1 MFNPPIGEQG
11 IWFPN
16 PATVYR
22 ITSMGIIGKHIWS
35 RVIEDRKNKI
45 ETYGVNELLEICAP
59 SHKVNVR
66 KYKCNLELEQYFE
79 QKRAKLIANRYE
91 LVVCFTLANIP
102 NDLARYIC
110 EKFIMLE

>member
-1 MFNPPIGEQG
+1 MFYPPIGEQG

-16 PATVYR
+16 PATAYR
-22 ITSMGIIGKHIWS
+22 ITSMGVVGKNMWNKIIA
-35 RVIEDRKNKI
+35 DRKNKL
-45 ETYGVNELLEICAP
+45 ESYSVEELLKICAP
-59 SHKVNVR
+59 SHKVNVH
-66 KYKCNLELEQYFE
+66 KYKCNLELEQYFG

-110 EKFIMLE
+110 EKFILI